1 MSEFALRLTRAG
13 EVLFQGRVYVKTKKG
28 YVWLDEDGKVI
39 FRMESDG
46 RTLNLELQD
55 VREGDRDE

>member
-1 MSEFALRLTRAG
+1 M
-13 EVLFQGRVYVKTKKG
+13 KTEKG

-46 RTLNLELQD
+46 RTLDLELQD

>member
-1 MSEFALRLTRAG
+1 MSEVALRLTRAG
-13 EVLFQGRVYVKTKKG
+13 EVLFQGRVYVKTEKG
-28 YVWLDEDGKVI
+28 YVWLDEDGKAI

-46 RTLNLELQD
+46 RTLDLELQD

>member
-1 MSEFALRLTRAG
+1 MSEVALRLTRAG
-13 EVLFQGRVYVKTKKG
+13 EVLFKGRVYVKTEKG

-46 RTLNLELQD
+46 RTLDLELQD